1 MRHDFCLKSFYPS
14 VLPALFGGDGRLR
27 AETRILHV
35 LQILTS
41 ALSFFRAF
49 IRVSSIR
56 SAAGA
61 PLGRVV
67 LLLVGLGLGAGLG
80 ACQNRT
86 PVQQNSAV
94 DEAFQQTGGGGVTQA
109 LDLVSDVPV
118 PSGSILDTSRSL
130 VLGRG
135 TQWTGRLVLRITLG
149 PVQTLT
155 LFQREMPSFGWT
167 SILAVQEEVGRL
179 VFTRDNYA
187 ISIVVEPQGL
197 TGSRAVLTKQS
208 RQDEPSV
215 PFR

>member
-1 MRHDFCLKSFYPS
+1 MS
-14 VLPALFGGDGRLR
+14 
-27 AETRILHV
+27 
-35 LQILTS
+35 QILTS
-41 ALSFFRAF
+41 VLFFIRAF
-49 IRVSSIR
+49 IRVSSVR

-61 PLGRVV
+61 LGRVV
-67 LLLVGLGLGAGLG
+67 LLLVGLGLGAGLA

-94 DEAFQQTGGGGVTQA
+94 DEAFQETGGAVPQA

-155 LFQREMPSFGWT
+155 LFQREMPSFGWA